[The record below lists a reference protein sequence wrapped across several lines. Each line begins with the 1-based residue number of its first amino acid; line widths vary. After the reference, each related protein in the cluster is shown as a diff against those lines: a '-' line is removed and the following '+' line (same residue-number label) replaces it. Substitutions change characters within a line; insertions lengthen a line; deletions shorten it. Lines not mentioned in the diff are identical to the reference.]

1 MPRTATPPVAIPVR
15 IRGEVFRSYHVDTID
30 VIDRN
35 LRGLVAWLRT
45 RIARTPE
52 LAGAY
57 WLRYAADANALLDVR
72 LARMRSTQMYSAR

>member
-1 MPRTATPPVAIPVR
+1 MPVDAVPTR
-15 IRGEVFRSYHVDTID
+15 IRGEVFRSYPVDTID

-35 LRGLVAWLRT
+35 LRGLVRWLRT

-57 WLRYAADANALLDVR
+57 WLKYAADANALLDVR
-72 LARMRSTQMYSAR
+72 LARMRAAR